1 MAQVKL
7 DVIVNSNDVGELN
20 KKLKELG
27 ASSTEAGQKANK
39 GLSFKGLVAGGAVI
53 GLATKAVGV
62 LTNSIGG
69 AVQRVDTLNNANRA
83 FQNMGFSA
91 KQTDGVMTKL
101 QGAIEG
107 LPTPMNEA
115 VSATQLLA
123 ASTGKAGKSADIY
136 KSLNDSIL
144 GFGGSTEQVNEA
156 VTQLSQAFSN
166 GKVDGQT
173 WNSMINA
180 GMGPSLNA
188 LAKTMGMTTGEM
200 KAGLSSGKISVEKFQ
215 DSLINLD
222 KNGGGGMKSLS
233 KIAKDSTA
241 GIGTSMQNIKTAIT
255 RGLANVIQPLSKP
268 MAQALNAM
276 IPMIDGVG
284 KSIAGVMPK
293 VVTFVQGIVS
303 SVKSFLP
310 TGKQMAGVFD
320 IVKARV
326 QVVFS
331 AIQAAIPSV
340 ISIFKSLTSIVK
352 PIVLILAGMAVAVL
366 NFITQAST
374 MNVIVGIVQTIA
386 NVLKTITPILT
397 PIAAAVGA
405 GVVAFMAVQK
415 VVSTA
420 IAIFN
425 ALKTAVMAVRGAMLL
440 LAANP
445 IGLVI
450 AAVAALVAGF
460 IYLWKT
466 NEGFRNFFITAWN
479 AIQKVA
485 LQVWNVIKAGATI
498 LFNAIKAYVI
508 AYVAVWVGVW
518 NVVKTVAIAVWNAI
532 KVVASIVMTAI
543 KATITAFVAFWNVVW
558 NGVVTVFTAIWN
570 GLKAVISVVFNVI
583 VALIKGYLAIT
594 LGIFFTVFNAIK
606 VVVTTV
612 FNAIATFLGPILATI
627 GNVIMTAVNAIVAV
641 WNSVW
646 NGFKNI
652 VSTVWSVIVAVTTAY
667 ITTVKTVITTV
678 MNAIKSVFTRIWN
691 GIKSAITTVWAA
703 IKNVV
708 SSSINAVKS
717 KVTSV
722 MNAIKSVFTSIWN
735 AMKAPVTSAW
745 NAIKSA
751 VTAGANA
758 VKSTV
763 TTVMNAVKSVFKSI
777 WDSFAGVVSGAWSG
791 IKSAVTMIVS
801 GIKSTFESVV
811 GYMSNIGHNIVA
823 GLVSGIRGAWGM
835 VTSGI
840 QALVNQIPAK
850 IRKLLGIHS
859 PSRVTKKLG
868 HWTAEGM
875 AIGIADGSKATKK
888 EATKLATGTTKA
900 MKRAMSK
907 YKAGKISPGDYVQEL
922 KDLKKYGNATKATT
936 KRINETVIKVNK
948 KAKSANTKTYNQMNK
963 VNNKRKSGKGYSN
976 DYDYL
981 AQLKKIKK
989 TTKATGA
996 TYTALNNKIASVE
1009 GSINNQIT
1017 KAQDKTVAASTKYV
1031 KAVKKINDQ
1040 LPIDIQAANDAY
1052 NSKLA
1057 DLKNS
1062 IYSQVGL
1069 FDSVAKRAVSKST
1082 LAKNLNDQ
1090 VAQMKTWQNNI
1101 ATISKKVPSALTTE
1115 LRNMGVGSS
1124 AEIKAMTQMTD
1135 KELQQYV
1142 ALWNQKHVLSDNE
1155 AVTEM
1160 IPDKTALA
1168 TKIASLKQAAKDAI
1182 TAAGNTLNDDLAKVG
1197 NDFKN
1202 IANFKKSGNILGNNS
1217 IQGII
1222 NGLKDKKKM
1231 GALTATATSLAAS
1244 IEKAIRKKLK
1254 IHSPSR
1260 VMNQLGGFVGA
1271 GLTNGIS
1278 DQIKTVQRA
1287 SQKMAQAI
1295 INPVGNIK
1303 VNPKIQGLFD
1313 SSSVEQALGISG
1325 KLNASSNVNNYY
1337 SNVTH
1342 QSQTNTAGQEALEY
1356 LKTIAAKNTTVDG
1369 SSFSKGLAPYQS
1381 NASANR
1387 NSLVGRGLAIGTN
1400 I

>member
-7 DVIVNSNDVGELN
+7 DVTVDSKQLSEFQG
-20 KKLKELG
+20 KLKELG
-27 ASSTEAGQKANK
+27 ANATVAGQKADK
-39 GLSFKGLVAGGAVI
+39 GLSFKGMIAGGAVI

-69 AVQRVDTLNNANRA
+69 AIQRVDTLNNANRA

-91 KQTDGVMTKL
+91 KQTDGVMNKL
-101 QGAIEG
+101 QGAIQG

-241 GIGTSMQNIKTAIT
+241 GIGTSMQNIKTAIV

-284 KSIAGVMPK
+284 KAIAGVMPK

-303 SVKSFLP
+303 SVQSFLP

-320 IVKARV
+320 TVKARV
-326 QVVFS
+326 SVVFG

-340 ISIFKSLTSIVK
+340 ISIFQSLVAVVK
-352 PIVLILAGMAVAVL
+352 PIVMIIAGVAVAVA
-366 NFITQAST
+366 NFITSSST
-374 MNVIVGIVQTIA
+374 MSVIVGIIQTVA
-386 NVLKTITPILT
+386 NVLKTLVPILQPVIT
-397 PIAAAVGA
+397 AVGA
-405 GVVAFMAVQK
+405 GVIAFMAVQK
-415 VVSTA
+415 V

-425 ALKTAVMAVRGAMLL
+425 AVKTAIMAVRVAMML

-445 IGLVI
+445 IGLII

-479 AIQKVA
+479 AIQQVA
-485 LQVWNVIKAGATI
+485 VTVWNVIKTAAMAVFNFLKPAITALITFWTI
-498 LFNAIKAYVI
+498 EFNIIKSVVTIIFNVIKTVVLGVFIAIKA
-508 AYVAVWVGVW
+508 
-518 NVVKTVAIAVWNAI
+518 
-532 KVVASIVMTAI
+532 IVTG
-543 KATITAFVAFWNVVW
+543 FVAFWTAVWSGVTQVATAVW
-558 NGVVTVFTAIWN
+558 NGITAVFTT
-570 GLKAVISVVFNVI
+570 VFNVI
-583 VALIKGYLAIT
+583 VAIVRGALAII
-594 LGIFFTVFNAIK
+594 LGIWFLQFNIIK
-606 VVVTTV
+606 NVVVTV
-612 FNAIATFLGPILATI
+612 FNAIAGFLAPILAAI
-627 GNVIMTAVNAIVAV
+627 GKVISAAVR
-641 WNSVW
+641 
-646 NGFKNI
+646 
-652 VSTVWSVIVAVTTAY
+652 VI
-667 ITTVKTVITTV
+667 
-678 MNAIKSVFTRIWN
+678 
-691 GIKSAITTVWAA
+691 SAGWKAGW
-703 IKNVV
+703 
-708 SSSINAVKS
+708 NAVKS
-717 KVTSV
+717 VAQAVWNVIRSVVTTYINSVRAVITRV
-722 MNAIKSVFTSIWN
+722 MNVIRSFFTAAWN
-735 AMKAPVTSAW
+735 ALKRPVTSAW
-745 NAIKSA
+745 NAIKGA
-751 VTAGANA
+751 VTSGIN
-758 VKSTV
+758 T
-763 TTVMNAVKSVFKSI
+763 VKSVVQSGLNRVKSI
-777 WDSFAGVVSGAWSG
+777 FTSIWQSLSG
-791 IKSAVTMIVS
+791 IISSAWGAIKGAVTTITS
-801 GIKSTFESVV
+801 GITSAFESVV
-811 GYMSNIGHNIVA
+811 GKMSDIGHRIVQGIA
-823 GLVSGIRGAWGM
+823 GGLRAAWGS
-835 VTSGI
+835 VTSAI
-840 QALVNQIPAK
+840 SRLVGQIPAN

-868 HWTAEGM
+868 RFTAEGL
-875 AIGIADGSKATKK
+875 AVGIADGSKASKK
-888 EATKLATGTTKA
+888 EAAKLATGTTKA

-922 KDLKKYGNATKATT
+922 KDLKKYGTSTKATT
-936 KRINETVIKVNK
+936 KRINESIAKVNK
-948 KAKSANTKTYNQMNK
+948 KAAGANRKTYNQMNK
-963 VNNKRKSGKGYSN
+963 AGNKRKAGKGYTN
-976 DYDYL
+976 DYSYL
-981 AQLKKIKK
+981 DQLKKIKK
-989 TTKATGA
+989 SSKATGA
-996 TYTALNNKIASVE
+996 TYESLNKKIATVQ
-1009 GSINNQIT
+1009 GSIKSQVT
-1017 KAQDKTVAASTKYV
+1017 KAQDATAAASKKYV
-1031 KAVKKINDQ
+1031 TTVKKINDQ
-1040 LPIDIQAANDAY
+1040 LPIDIQAANDEY
-1052 NSKLA
+1052 NSKLN

-1069 FDSVAKRAVSKST
+1069 FDAVAKKAVSKST

-1090 VAQMKTWQNNI
+1090 VNQMTQWQANVAKI
-1101 ATISKKVPSALTTE
+1101 AKKVPAALTDE
-1115 LRNMGVGSS
+1115 LRAMGVGSS
-1124 AEIKAMTQMTD
+1124 AEIKAMTQMSD

-1142 ALWNQKHVLSDNE
+1142 ALWNQKHNLANSE
-1155 AVTEM
+1155 ADIEI
-1160 IPDKTALA
+1160 IPDK
-1168 TKIASLKQAAKDAI
+1168 
-1182 TAAGNTLNDDLAKVG
+1182 NTLNTKIQSLQDAASKALSDAQATLNSDLAAIGDK
-1197 NDFKN
+1197 FKN

-1231 GALTATATSLAAS
+1231 GELTSTATNLAKS
-1244 IEKAIRKKLK
+1244 IEKAIRLKLK

-1260 VMNQLGGFVGA
+1260 VMAQLGGFVGA

-1278 DQIKTVQRA
+1278 DQIRTVQRA
-1287 SQKMAQAI
+1287 SQKMAEAV

-1313 SSSVEQALGISG
+1313 NTSVEKALGISG

-1337 SNVTH
+1337 NNVTH
-1342 QSQTNTAGQEALEY
+1342 QSQTNTAGQEALSY
-1356 LKTIAAKNTTVDG
+1356 LKAIADKNTTIDG
-1369 SSFSKGLAPYQS
+1369 SSVGKALAPYQS
-1381 NASANR
+1381 VANANR
-1387 NSLVGRGLAIGTN
+1387 NGLAGRGIAIGNN